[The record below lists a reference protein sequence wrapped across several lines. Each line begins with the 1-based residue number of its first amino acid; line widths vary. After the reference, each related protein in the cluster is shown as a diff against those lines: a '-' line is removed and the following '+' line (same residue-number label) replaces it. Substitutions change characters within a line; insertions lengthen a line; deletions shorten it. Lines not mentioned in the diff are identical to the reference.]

1 MKLNIDKAFETQSV
15 CSLQPMRAWNGMI
28 RLMKRK
34 AEIYVL
40 YFYLEVGSQ

>member
-1 MKLNIDKAFETQSV
+1 MELNIDKAFETQCV

-34 AEIYVL
+34 AELLYTVL
-40 YFYLEVGSQ
+40 TLEVGSQ